1 MKINSILNSFIGFSC
16 IYLLIIL
23 FGKEDIAWFLK
34 PFLLPFLLLAVYFH
48 ERFATRNILLGALT
62 LSWIGDIILLFA
74 DKGEL
79 YFIFGLV
86 AFLFSHILYIIVF
99 NKQLKV
105 YLRKSKFIYWIGITV
120 IIIYLAAIML
130 LLLPNLGELMLPV
143 FGYALIISIMLLFA
157 LKGFLNWQK
166 PANSYILIGAIIFVA
181 SDSILALNKFYATL
195 QYSTFLIMLTYLTA
209 QYLIVIGVLKLN
221 KIKQHSPEKTLL

>member
-1 MKINSILNSFIGFSC
+1 MFS
-16 IYLLIIL
+16 
-23 FGKEDIAWFLK
+23 
-34 PFLLPFLLLAVYFH
+34 
-48 ERFATRNILLGALT
+48 T
-62 LSWIGDIILLFA
+62 
-74 DKGEL
+74 KGEL
-79 YFIFGLV
+79 YFIGGLV
-86 AFLFSHILYIIVF
+86 AFLFSHIFYIIVF